1 MADIHIIDSIRLN
14 HKGLCVLD
22 ENRKWVNLHKQQG
35 DLDGA
40 CAIYSLVMAM
50 LCKGLLAD
58 DDTQVYNRPDRRT
71 DKGKFLYQ
79 FFNER
84 GMIRDGYS
92 YVTLAK
98 EINESPFDI
107 KAKRKKPRTNE
118 ERINLISK
126 YIKDNS
132 PVIISVMFPD
142 GKQEKQKEQ
151 KEGGHALLA
160 VGIEVNSDESV
171 TKILCLD
178 PGNPSP
184 KYSPWNCFID
194 VSKEAK
200 TDYPFICVGDNS
212 HYKVRLDDMLIIDN
226 E

>member
-1 MADIHIIDSIRLN
+1 MADIHVIDSIRLN

-22 ENRKWVNLHKQQG
+22 EKRKWVKLHKQQG

-50 LCKGLLAD
+50 LCRGLLAD
-58 DDTQVYNRPDRRT
+58 DDTRVYSRPDRRT
-71 DKGKFLYQ
+71 DKGRFLYH

-98 EINESPFDI
+98 EINLSSFNINAVRRSP
-107 KAKRKKPRTNE
+107 KTNDD
-118 ERINLISK
+118 RIELISD
-126 YIKDNS
+126 YIFDNI
-132 PVIISVMFPD
+132 PVIISVIFP
-142 GKQEKQKEQ
+142 
-151 KEGGHALLA
+151 EGAHALLA
-160 VGIEVNSDESV
+160 IGVETDSDKTI

-178 PGNPSP
+178 PGSPSP
-184 KYSPWNCFID
+184 IYSSWNCFID

-200 TDYPFICVGDNS
+200 SDYPFNCVSGHT
-212 HYKVRLDDMLIIDN
+212 HYKVSLDDMLIIY
-226 E
+226 

>member
-1 MADIHIIDSIRLN
+1 MSNIHIIDSIRLN

-22 ENRKWVNLHKQQG
+22 ENRKWVDLHKQQG

-50 LCKGLLAD
+50 LCKGLLSD
-58 DDTQVYNRPDRRT
+58 DDTKVYNRLDRRT

-84 GMIRDGYS
+84 GMIRNGYS
-92 YVTLAK
+92 YITLSK

-107 KAKRKKPRTNE
+107 KAKRRNPRTNVD
-118 ERINLISK
+118 RINLISK

-132 PVIISVMFPD
+132 PVIISVMFPNGD
-142 GKQEKQKEQ
+142 DE
-151 KEGGHALLA
+151 EGGHALLA
-160 VGIEVNSDESV
+160 IGVEYNPDESV

-178 PGNPSP
+178 PGYPSP
-184 KYSPWNCFID
+184 RYAPWNCFID
-194 VSKEAK
+194 VSKDANK
-200 TDYPFICVGDNS
+200 DYPFNCVS
-212 HYKVRLDDMLIIDN
+212 ESTHYKVRLDDMLIIDR

>member
-22 ENRKWVNLHKQQG
+22 ENSKWVRLHKQQG

-50 LCKGLLAD
+50 LCKSLLAD

-98 EINESPFDI
+98 EINDSPFDI
-107 KAKRKKPRTNE
+107 KATRKCPRTNND
-118 ERINLISK
+118 RIKLISD
-126 YIKDNS
+126 YIYDNT
-132 PVIISVMFPD
+132 PVIISVVFPKKD
-142 GKQEKQKEQ
+142 DNNGS
-151 KEGGHALLA
+151 HALLA
-160 VGIEVNSDESV
+160 IGIEVDSNDTI

-178 PGNPSP
+178 PGYPSP
-184 KYSPWNCFID
+184 NYSSWNCFID
-194 VSKEAK
+194 VSKETK
-200 TDYPFICVGDNS
+200 SDYPFNCVSENT
-212 HYKVRLDDMLIIDN
+212 HYKVRLDDMLII

>member
-1 MADIHIIDSIRLN
+1 MSDIHIIDSIKLN
-14 HKGLCVLD
+14 HKGLCTLD
-22 ENRKWVNLHKQQG
+22 ENHKWVKLHKQQG

-50 LCKGLLAD
+50 LCKGLLTD
-58 DDTQVYNRPDRRT
+58 DETQVYNRPDRRT

-84 GMIRDGYS
+84 GMIREGYS

-98 EINESPFDI
+98 EINESSFGI
-107 KAKRKKPRTNE
+107 KATRKNPRTNSGRVE
-118 ERINLISK
+118 LISD
-126 YIKDNS
+126 YIYENI
-132 PVIISVMFPD
+132 PVIISVVFED
-142 GKQEKQKEQ
+142 ETA
-151 KEGGHALLA
+151 HALLA
-160 VGIEVNSDESV
+160 VGIEVDSNEAI

-178 PGNPSP
+178 PGYPSP
-184 KYSPWNCFID
+184 KYSSWNCFID

-200 TDYPFICVGDNS
+200 SDYPYHCVSEDGHS
-212 HYKVRLDDMLIIDN
+212 KVSLDDMLIIDK

>member
-14 HKGLCVLD
+14 HKGLCTLD
-22 ENRKWVNLHKQQG
+22 EKHKWVKLHKQQG

-50 LCKGLLAD
+50 LCKGLLTD
-58 DDTQVYNRPDRRT
+58 DETQVYNRPDRRT

-98 EINESPFDI
+98 EINESSFGV
-107 KAKRKKPRTNE
+107 KATRKNPRTNNGRVE
-118 ERINLISK
+118 LISD
-126 YIKDNS
+126 YIYDNI
-132 PVIISVMFPD
+132 PVIISVVF
-142 GKQEKQKEQ
+142 ENETA
-151 KEGGHALLA
+151 HALLA
-160 VGIEVNSDESV
+160 VGIEVDSNEEI
-171 TKILCLD
+171 TKIYCLD
-178 PGNPSP
+178 PGYPSP
-184 KYSPWNCFID
+184 RYSSWNCFID
-194 VSKEAK
+194 VSKETK
-200 TDYPFICVGDNS
+200 SDYPFYCVCEDGYS
-212 HYKVRLDDMLIIDN
+212 KVSLDDMLIIDK

>member
-14 HKGLCVLD
+14 HNGLCVLD

-50 LCKGLLAD
+50 LCKGLLTD
-58 DDTQVYNRPDRRT
+58 NDTKVYNRPDRRT

-98 EINESPFDI
+98 EINDSSFGI
-107 KAKRKKPRTNE
+107 IATRKNPKTNDA
-118 ERINLISK
+118 RIQLISD
-126 YIKDNS
+126 YIYDNT
-132 PVIISVMFPD
+132 PVIISVVFPD
-142 GKQEKQKEQ
+142 RD
-151 KEGGHALLA
+151 KEGAHALLA
-160 VGIEVNSDESV
+160 IGIEVNSDDTI

-178 PGNPSP
+178 PGNPTP
-184 KYSPWNCFID
+184 KYSPWNCYVD
-194 VSKEAK
+194 VSKETK
-200 TDYPFICVGDNS
+200 HDYPFNCVS
-212 HYKVRLDDMLIIDN
+212 EHVHYKVRLDDMLIIDK

>member
-1 MADIHIIDSIRLN
+1 MANIHIIDSIRLN
-14 HKGLCVLD
+14 NKGLFALD
-22 ENRKWVNLHKQQG
+22 ENRKWVKLHKQQG

-50 LCKGLLAD
+50 LCKGLLSD

-71 DKGKFLYQ
+71 DKGKLLYQ

-98 EINESPFDI
+98 EINESPFGI
-107 KAKRKKPRTNE
+107 KAIRKSPRTNDG
-118 ERINLISK
+118 RIETISDCI
-126 YIKDNS
+126 YDNT
-132 PVIISVMFPD
+132 PVIISV
-142 GKQEKQKEQ
+142 KYE
-151 KEGGHALLA
+151 EGAHALLA
-160 VGIEVNSDESV
+160 VGIETDSNEMI

-178 PGNPSP
+178 PGYQSP
-184 KYSPWNCFID
+184 KYSYWNCFID
-194 VSKEAK
+194 VSKDSK
-200 TDYPFICVGDNS
+200 SDYPFYCVSENG
-212 HYKVRLDDMLIIDN
+212 HYKVCLDDMLIIDK